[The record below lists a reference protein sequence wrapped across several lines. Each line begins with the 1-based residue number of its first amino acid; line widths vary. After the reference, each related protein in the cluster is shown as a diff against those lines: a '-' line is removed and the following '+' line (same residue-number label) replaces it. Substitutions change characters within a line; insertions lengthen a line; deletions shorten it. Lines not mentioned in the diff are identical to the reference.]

1 MIQVFENIRQCLTLQ
16 GAAANQGRR
25 PTEKDLG
32 VMEDAAVVVE
42 DEVVRWVGS
51 KRDLP
56 SEFSGEKRVSAGGR
70 IWLPSLVECHTHLVF
85 AGSRAG
91 DFAKRCRGMSYQE
104 VAKAGGGILSTVA
117 HTREATKEAL
127 FKNAQRGLA
136 AFESRGVGC
145 LELKSGYGLTLES
158 EIRLLEVVQELQK
171 QTKTDLLPTFM
182 PAHAVPLEFQGKTDA
197 YVDAICSEWIPE
209 VARRKLAVFFDV
221 FIEESYFSAKQ
232 AAQLCGKALE
242 AGFKLKLHADQFSS
256 LGGAELGVDLGAVS
270 CDHLESISDQGIK
283 KLASSRT
290 VAVLAPG
297 ASLFTSTRYAPARR
311 LIDAGAMVAL
321 STDFNPGTCP
331 SHSLPL
337 MMTIACTQMGMT
349 IPEVLVATTVN
360 AARAVG
366 REDRWGCIAPGRP
379 FKVWE
384 VAAQSYEEIPYSFG
398 EAI

>member
-1 MIQVFENIRQCLTLQ
+1 VIQVFENIRQCLTLQ
-16 GAAANQGRR
+16 GAEANQGRH
-25 PTEKDLG
+25 PTEEDLG
-32 VMEDAAVVVE
+32 VIEDAAVVVE

-56 SEFSGEKRVSAGGR
+56 IEYSQEKRVSAGGR
-70 IWLPSLVECHTHLVF
+70 VWLPSLVECHTHLVF

-117 HTREATKEAL
+117 HTREATKETL
-127 FKNAQRGLA
+127 LRNAQIGLS

-158 EIRLLEVVQELQK
+158 ELKLLEVVQELQK
-171 QTKTDLLPTFM
+171 YTKTDLLPTFM
-182 PAHAVPLEFQGKTDA
+182 PAHAVPPEFLGKSSN

-221 FIEESYFSAKQ
+221 FVEEGYFSVKQ
-232 AAQLCGKALE
+232 ARQLCAKALE
-242 AGFKLKLHADQFSS
+242 SGFKLKLHADQFSS
-256 LGGAELGVDLGAVS
+256 LAGAQLGVELGAVS
-270 CDHLESISDQGIK
+270 CDHLENISEQGIEK
-283 KLASSRT
+283 MARSST

-297 ASLFTSTRYAPARR
+297 ASLFTSTAYAPARR
-311 LIDAGAMVAL
+311 LIDEGAIVAL

-337 MMTIACTQMGMT
+337 MMTIACAQLKLT
-349 IPEVLVATTVN
+349 IPEVLVATTLN
-360 AARAVG
+360 AARALG
-366 REDRWGCIAPGRP
+366 REKSWGCIAPGRA
-379 FKVWE
+379 FSVWQ
-384 VAAQSYEEIPYSFG
+384 VAVQSYEEIPYSFG
-398 EAI
+398 EAV